1 MKHISNDSSKLN
13 INLEC
18 DTCYKRFTNR
28 ASY

>member
-1 MKHISNDSSKLN
+1 MNESQKLN

-18 DTCYKRFTNR
+18 DTCSKWFNNR